1 MQKSWKTKY
10 SKKEKKIVYFMQFY
24 SLSYTNI
31 KPWCKA
37 MNLAHFFLFFA
48 HLNVK
53 FSWICIQKILRTYFM
68 PIIGIFCYFSDFWQ
82 FLAKLGCPRPYPPHW
97 GQIEILV
104 PKLGIFENRAIFPPF
119 WLLFQAMKWYLPSYI
134 HCHIFSFPMVCLEW
148 VWVVHSQWYG
158 QNRKKHPVFWF
169 PPLCFAPV

>member
-1 MQKSWKTKY
+1 MSLMQKSWKTKY

-37 MNLAHFFLFFA
+37 MNLAHSWYVYHLFWFHFLATFTPLLMAEIFFFSFFA

-53 FSWICIQKILRTYFM
+53 FSWICIQKILGTYFM

-82 FLAKLGCPRPYPPHW
+82 FLAKLGCPRPYPP
-97 GQIEILV
+97 LSPPV
-104 PKLGIFENRAIFPPF
+104 PPPKFQKVSWIPPKTFFE
-119 WLLFQAMKWYLPSYI
+119 
-134 HCHIFSFPMVCLEW
+134 
-148 VWVVHSQWYG
+148 
-158 QNRKKHPVFWF
+158 
-169 PPLCFAPV
+169 PLDPL